1 MALRR
6 LKIKFRSWFASE
18 IEDRYREVYC
28 KLHPE
33 TEIVYTDCTKRS
45 LAPLVQE
52 RSAHPNA
59 YLIYCAGFPCQPYS
73 SAGLHLG
80 SDDARSDVLKAI
92 LSTVRALLPN
102 VVLLENVAELVLNKT
117 YEDVKTYLFRELGKI
132 GGGAYQISHKVM
144 DSHEYG
150 GVPAKRRR
158 VYVVATLALDRAA
171 VKVPIAWPS
180 PIDAPPLKSILEH
193 RKPGQTANLKNF
205 SKTFLNNL
213 SKGMALIKKKSP
225 GWKVTDPWVL
235 DLAPSDQYGPS
246 VKFDCFPTV
255 TVSHANSYYVLCK
268 KDLATCKEI
277 LATQGIQWSDLRLAP
292 GVEISERTLKC
303 MAGNAFTLTVVQ
315 RIFEGVLNKIS
326 PQVSKSKR

>member
-45 LAPLVQE
+45 LAPLAQE
-52 RSAHPNA
+52 RSAHPTA
-59 YLIYCAGFPCQPYS
+59 YLIYCAGFPCQPFS

-80 SDDARSDVLKAI
+80 SEDSRSNVLKAI
-92 LSTVRALLPN
+92 MSTIRALLPN
-102 VVLLENVAELVLNKT
+102 VVLLENVAELVTNKN
-117 YEDVKTYLFRELGKI
+117 YEDVKNYLFRELGKI

-158 VYVVATLALDRAA
+158 VYVVATLTPGQCA
-171 VKVPIAWPS
+171 VVPMVWPS
-180 PIDAPPLKSILEH
+180 PIEAPPLKSILEH
-193 RKPGQTANLKNF
+193 RKPGQTANLKDF
-205 SKTFLNNL
+205 SNTFLNNL
-213 SKGMALIKKKSP
+213 SKGMELIKKKSP
-225 GWKVTDPWVL
+225 GGWKVTDPWVV
-235 DLAPSDQYGPS
+235 DLAPSEKYGPS
-246 VKFDCFPTV
+246 VKFNCFPTI

-277 LATQGIQWSDLRLAP
+277 LAAQGIQWSDLRLAP
-292 GVEISERTLKC
+292 GVSISERTLKC
-303 MAGNAFTLTVVQ
+303 MAGNAFTLTLVE
-315 RIFEGVLNKIS
+315 RIFQGVLS
-326 PQVSKSKR
+326 RLLPQASKSK